1 MCNMREEEFKKMLE
15 RGYMTD
21 EEFAEIERDAEEAW
35 EKYEASRAEDDEDE
49 CMLTGGIGSMSH

>member
-1 MCNMREEEFKKMLE
+1 E